1 MSFRIK
7 SSHKFTE
14 MFPKSQAAPSED
26 YLLFD
31 IDNKTSAKPIAKPRT
46 GGNYIRSTNSA
57 QADFY

>member
-14 MFPKSQAAPSED
+14 MFPKSQPVPAED

-31 IDNKTSAKPIAKPRT
+31 IDNKAVKPAANKPRT